1 MTKATIMLIFKHLW
15 RLVALTGLLLASAW
29 AHAADLADIR
39 ERGVLRHIGIP
50 YANFVTKEGEGLDVE
65 LVRGFA
71 RHIGVRYELVQSNFH
86 DAIRDLLGQD
96 VARKGEAVTLTGKY
110 PIRGDMIAAGFT
122 VLPWRQAVLD
132 YSAPVFPSQV
142 LLVARVESSY
152 LAISPQKNLRE
163 EIAQTRKLLGVKSL
177 LVMEKTCLD
186 PANYGLTGVG
196 IDLRPHT
203 ASLNL
208 DDMVPALLK
217 GNAEFTLLD
226 VPDAILDLQRW
237 TGRIK
242 LIGPISEH
250 QDLAAA
256 FPKSSPALRA
266 AFDDYLKQVRA
277 DGTYDKL
284 VNKYYPGIRR
294 YFPEFFARK
303 L

>member
-1 MTKATIMLIFKHLW
+1 MQYLTRLCRML
-15 RLVALTGLLLASAW
+15 AASCLLLVCAA
-29 AHAADLADIR
+29 AQAADLAEIR
-39 ERGVLRHIGIP
+39 ERGVLRHIGIH

-71 RHIGVRYELVQSNFH
+71 RHIGVRYELVLSDFYH
-86 DAIRDLLGQD
+86 VIRDLLGQD
-96 VARKGEAVTLTGKY
+96 VVRQGDTVTLTGQFPVK
-110 PIRGDMIAAGFT
+110 GDMIAAGFT
-122 VLPWRQAVLD
+122 VLPWRQAVLS

-142 LLVARVESSY
+142 LLVTRIESPHQP
-152 LAISPQKNLRE
+152 ISPQPSLRE
-163 EIAQTRKLLGVKSL
+163 EIAQTRKLLGTKSL

-196 IDLRPHT
+196 IDLRSQK
-203 ASLNL
+203 ASNNL
-208 DDMVPALLK
+208 DDMVPTLLR
-217 GNAEFTLLD
+217 GGAEFTLLD

-242 LIGPISEH
+242 LLGPISEH
-250 QDLAAA
+250 QNLAAA

-266 AFDDYLKQVRA
+266 AYDEYLKKVRA
-277 DGTYDKL
+277 DGTYDQL